1 MSLPAQ
7 TGLRTRSIWL
17 VVAVTALLSA
27 ALTLGLDRGVQALRS
42 QPAASPTPSQVAPIV
57 VVIET
62 PEPEILPPVAGLDD
76 QEQLF
81 RQLQQQSAQH
91 LGYTFVQ
98 KAERQISFALEGLM
112 INDNAQADRELD
124 AARASLD
131 EAFRLLPEVLK
142 PQIDTE
148 RLELGRIRADVETN
162 PRGID
167 EDLRRMRDRLL
178 SLIAP

>member
-1 MSLPAQ
+1 MAQPAEI
-7 TGLRTRSIWL
+7 GRRYPSIWL
-17 VVAVTALLSA
+17 VVLVTALLSA
-27 ALTLGLDRGVQALRS
+27 LLTIGLDRGVRALRS
-42 QPAASPTPSQVAPIV
+42 QPVATPTLGQIAPVV

-62 PEPEILPPVAGLDD
+62 PVPAIAPTVAGLDD
-76 QEQLF
+76 PEQLF
-81 RQLQQQSAQH
+81 RQLQQQNAQH

-98 KAERQISFALEGLM
+98 KAERQITFALEALST
-112 INDNAQADRELD
+112 NDSARADRELD
-124 AARASLD
+124 AARTSLD
-131 EAFRLLPEVLK
+131 EAFRLLPEELK

-148 RLELGRIRADVETN
+148 RLEIGRIRADAEIN